1 MLLNELI
8 WLFMAAVTCVICI
21 RDIQTKIPI
30 ASIAAF
36 LYLPGMSQT
45 LWSRWNPPLYFLTVL
60 NKIIL
65 SSISPFLVRKFGMG
79 TLSSAKSLLKA
90 SCNLV
95 HSKLLLGCVR
105 RAGTPDRPVLFPGL
119 DVDSNEQTR
128 WMYFKRCAVG
138 ESAVCLQYLGHHS
151 SSTWVQTVSQ
161 STVFSCL
168 TILFERTL
176 NALAHVAWSRLWNR
190 VYSLIVSPELDAL
203 SLGRAVCVTES

>member
-1 MLLNELI
+1 MKS
-8 WLFMAAVTCVICI
+8 T
-21 RDIQTKIPI
+21 
-30 ASIAAF
+30 S
-36 LYLPGMSQT
+36 
-45 LWSRWNPPLYFLTVL
+45 PLS
-60 NKIIL
+60 NCSKQNNL

-95 HSKLLLGCVR
+95 HSKLLRGCVR

-119 DVDSNEQTR
+119 DVDSNEQTC

-176 NALAHVAWSRLWNR
+176 SALAHVAWSRSWNR

-203 SLGRAVCVTES
+203 SLGRAVWVTES